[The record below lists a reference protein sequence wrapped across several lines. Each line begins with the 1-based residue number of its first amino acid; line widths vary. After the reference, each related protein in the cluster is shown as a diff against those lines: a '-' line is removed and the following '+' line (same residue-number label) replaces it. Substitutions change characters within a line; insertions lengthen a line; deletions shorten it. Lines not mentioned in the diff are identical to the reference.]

1 MYVRDWLSSLETVG
15 IKLGLAQISALLD
28 ALDHP
33 QRAFRSLTIAGTNG
47 KGSVAAMVECGLR
60 AAGERTGRY
69 TSPHLIAVEER
80 VAIDGHAITGARF
93 DDCAQRVRLAARTLP
108 APPSYFEA
116 TTALALLA
124 FRDAGVTTAVLEVG
138 LGGRLDATN
147 VVDAPIA
154 VITAL
159 ALDHQEYLGDTLEAI
174 ATEKAGIIKPGAR
187 VILGSN
193 TDAVVGTIRDVA
205 AAAPATLTLAPD
217 GVRVSAEADAR
228 GTWLTLRTPAHDY
241 GRVRLALAGR
251 HQIDNAI
258 TAVRTLETCAAAE
271 WIDDDPE
278 SIRTALADV
287 EWPARLEWCR
297 DHATDVLIDGAHNPA
312 GAAAVASFLQEMVP
326 GQVPIVIGVMRDKH
340 AAGIVEALAPAAS
353 VFVAT
358 AAMSPRALPADQLAA
373 LCGAVA
379 DVRVLTCAHPRGALD
394 VARELGSPVV
404 VAGSLYLAGEARGVL
419 RSA

>member
-1 MYVRDWLSSLETVG
+1 VHVRDWLSSLETVG
-15 IKLGLAQISALLD
+15 IKLGLAQISALLN

-47 KGSVAAMVECGLR
+47 KGSVAAMVERGLR

-80 VAIDGHAITGARF
+80 VAIDGHAITAARF
-93 DDCAQRVRLAARTLP
+93 DDCANRVRLAAQALP

-154 VITAL
+154 VITAI

-187 VILGSN
+187 VIVGRN
-193 TDAVVGTIRDVA
+193 TDAVVGTVRGVA
-205 AAAPATLTLAPD
+205 AAASAAVTAAPD
-217 GVRVSAEADAR
+217 GVAVNAEVDAR
-228 GTWLTLRTPAHDY
+228 GAWLTLRTPTRDY
-241 GRVRLALAGR
+241 GRVRLGLAGR
-251 HQIDNAI
+251 HQIDNAV
-258 TAVRTLETCAAAE
+258 TAVCTLETCAAAG
-271 WIDDDPE
+271 WIDDSPE
-278 SIRTALADV
+278 SVRTALADV

-297 DHATDVLIDGAHNPA
+297 DHTTDVLIDGAHNPA
-312 GAAAVASFLQEMVP
+312 GAAAVTSFLQEMVP
-326 GQVPIVIGVMRDKH
+326 GPVPIVIGVMRDKH
-340 AAGIVEALAPAAS
+340 AAGIVEALAPVAS

-358 AAMSPRALPADQLAA
+358 SATSPRALPADQLAA

-379 DVRVLTCAHPRGALD
+379 DVRVLTCANPRSALD
-394 VARELGSPVV
+394 AASGLGAPVV
-404 VAGSLYLAGEARGVL
+404 VAGSLYLAGEARAGL